1 MSSNRLKLN
10 AEKTQFIWLGSPQQL
25 AKVGS
30 IRLTVGGVDVAPLDS
45 VRDLGV
51 TLDSQLTMRQHVNI
65 VARSCFYHLR
75 QLRSVRGSLTFEALR
90 TVVQAFIISRV
101 DYCNAVLY
109 GVAASVIRH
118 LQAVLHAAARLITG
132 VRLHEHITPTLRDT
146 LHWLPVT
153 QRIEYKVA
161 LMAFDCVRGTCP
173 AYFSNA
179 CRSVSTVASRSNLR
193 SADHGDLVERR
204 TTGRRYGPRSF
215 YSSAP
220 ATWNH
225 LPTYLHSRNLSRGQ
239 FTQGLKTFLFG
250 RAYSPEAPSRTHV

>member
-1 MSSNRLKLN
+1 M
-10 AEKTQFIWLGSPQQL
+10 AGWLGSPQQL
-25 AKVGS
+25 AKVGC

-51 TLDSQLTMRQHVNI
+51 TASHSRLDSQLTMKQHVNI
-65 VARSCFYHLR
+65 VAHSSFYHLS
-75 QLRSVRGSLTFEALR
+75 QLRSIRESLTFEALR

-161 LMAFDCVRGTCP
+161 LMAFDCVRGSCP
-173 AYFSNA
+173 AYFSTA
-179 CRSVSTVASRSNLR
+179 CHSVSTVASRANLR

-220 ATWNH
+220 AIWNH
-225 LPTYLHSRNLSRGQ
+225 LPTYLHSRNMSRGQ

-250 RAYSPEAPSRTHV
+250 RAYSSEAPSRTSV